1 MKKMSDLCYSV
12 PVVLWGLGAATG
24 SGYALAQDHVLNKV
38 EVTGSA
44 LRRVD
49 AETALPVQVLTKE
62 EIARTGVTSTEQL
75 LQTVSALASAGA
87 VSSAT
92 GAGTSNYGNSTISLR
107 GLESSRTL
115 VLVNG
120 RRLASFADETKGVN
134 INSIPLAAIDRVEV
148 LKDGASSIYGSDA
161 MAGVVNFILSKS
173 FEGIAFS
180 AGYGSPTSNGGGQN
194 QNISFTLGLGTA
206 DTPYKGVVSFSSE
219 QDTALYGRDRSYA
232 ASAINLPYYSGTATG
247 QGNIEGAVTPGAY
260 PNDRQPG
267 LFGTSPGTGY
277 GNPMAALGKCGDIKM
292 FYAGLTS
299 KGQPYCQFD
308 SGSYVALVPD
318 RTLSNLTGNFS
329 YAISPSTE
337 LFTDLL
343 YSQSKVTVTFQGSPL
358 RRSFST
364 TNNRLIKEGV
374 DPSLIIYP
382 QNPNYPTAYLTQYA
396 PALLGKPLAVT
407 ARVMDFGGRQST
419 DLATQTRLVA
429 GARGTIAEQ
438 DYEIAVSQNSSKLQG
453 QLTGGYFSITDYNKI
468 INDPSSNWNPWSPTG
483 QSSALLAKLKTAQY
497 IGPSLDAESKS
508 QGMDAKLSGDL
519 FKLGAQTAQ
528 YALGLQ
534 ARNESLSRT
543 PAEKPGSG
551 DISGAGGAAF
561 AIDKSRNATGGFAEL
576 SLPFTKELEAN
587 ISARS
592 DKYSDMGNASTYKVS
607 GRWQPSPLF
616 VVRAST
622 NTGFRAPTLPELFQP
637 QILQTS
643 EQFNDNGPG
652 GTGQTDLQVSATVG
666 GNPNLR
672 PETSTA
678 SSVGLVISP
687 MKDFSFG
694 LDWFQIK
701 ISDIIQTPGVQEVV
715 SGFRKGDAAFAGL
728 VKLAPGSNDIDSV
741 TVLTSNLGKAEVSG
755 IDVFANYRQSL
766 GNGRLDI
773 ALNGTLMNQF
783 DQTSPGGFLSHKV
796 GTIVEEDGT
805 PVLGADRGGVILKW
819 KHTLSATWTQG
830 QFAGTL
836 TQNYSDKYRAGNDL
850 NDQPVYVNAQSIY
863 DLNLAYKVS
872 QESTVMLGLKN
883 IFDTQP
889 GVFVPASNQF
899 QQGYDVSQ
907 YDPRGRFF
915 YVSAKFKF

>member
-1 MKKMSDLCYSV
+1 
-12 PVVLWGLGAATG
+12 
-24 SGYALAQDHVLNKV
+24 
-38 EVTGSA
+38 
-44 LRRVD
+44 
-49 AETALPVQVLTKE
+49 
-62 EIARTGVTSTEQL
+62 
-75 LQTVSALASAGA
+75 
-87 VSSAT
+87 
-92 GAGTSNYGNSTISLR
+92 
-107 GLESSRTL
+107 
-115 VLVNG
+115 
-120 RRLASFADETKGVN
+120 
-134 INSIPLAAIDRVEV
+134 
-148 LKDGASSIYGSDA
+148 
-161 MAGVVNFILSKS
+161 
-173 FEGIAFS
+173 
-180 AGYGSPTSNGGGQN
+180 
-194 QNISFTLGLGTA
+194 
-206 DTPYKGVVSFSSE
+206 
-219 QDTALYGRDRSYA
+219 
-232 ASAINLPYYSGTATG
+232 
-247 QGNIEGAVTPGAY
+247 
-260 PNDRQPG
+260 
-267 LFGTSPGTGY
+267 
-277 GNPMAALGKCGDIKM
+277 
-292 FYAGLTS
+292 
-299 KGQPYCQFD
+299 
-308 SGSYVALVPD
+308 
-318 RTLSNLTGNFS
+318 
-329 YAISPSTE
+329 
-337 LFTDLL
+337 
-343 YSQSKVTVTFQGSPL
+343 
-358 RRSFST
+358 
-364 TNNRLIKEGV
+364 
-374 DPSLIIYP
+374 
-382 QNPNYPTAYLTQYA
+382 
-396 PALLGKPLAVT
+396 
-407 ARVMDFGGRQST
+407 
-419 DLATQTRLVA
+419 
-429 GARGTIAEQ
+429 
-438 DYEIAVSQNSSKLQG
+438 
-453 QLTGGYFSITDYNKI
+453 
-468 INDPSSNWNPWSPTG
+468 
-483 QSSALLAKLKTAQY
+483 
-497 IGPSLDAESKS
+497 
-508 QGMDAKLSGDL
+508 MDAKLSGDL

-622 NTGFRAPTLPELFQP
+622 NTGFRAPTLPELFRP
-637 QILQTS
+637 QILQSS

-652 GTGQTDLQVSATVG
+652 GTGQTDLQVNATVG

-715 SGFRKGDAAFAGL
+715 SGFRKGDPAFAGL

-915 YVSAKFKF
+915 YVSAKIKF